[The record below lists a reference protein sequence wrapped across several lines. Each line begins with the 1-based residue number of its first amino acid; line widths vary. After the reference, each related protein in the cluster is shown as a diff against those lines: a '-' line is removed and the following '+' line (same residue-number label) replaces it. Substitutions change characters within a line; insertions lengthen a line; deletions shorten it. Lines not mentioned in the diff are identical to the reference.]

1 MLKDQSMPS
10 RFYLYP
16 MNLFKSLFFGIL
28 FVTGA
33 LAHAQ
38 SPYDILFVDDEEL
51 KENPVLNETALDL
64 VDVYLVDSTYKR
76 RSERHRLFM
85 VGAIIRIFGYRW
97 QTIDRRRIK
106 FVGTINSERIPGRDS
121 DRFTEYD
128 VNYDIYPCLLYTSP
142 SPRD

>member
-1 MLKDQSMPS
+1 MPS

-85 VGAIIRIFGYRW
+85 AV
-97 QTIDRRRIK
+97 
-106 FVGTINSERIPGRDS
+106 S
-121 DRFTEYD
+121 
-128 VNYDIYPCLLYTSP
+128 YTHLTLPTS
-142 SPRD
+142 R